1 MFAYIFAVLVHHNT
15 AVGRQYGL
23 RHGKQPVGVFGHRS
37 VHVVHFFAHL
47 QKHLFTCGECRLI
60 GMLLEYE
67 QVAAHLDTA
76 CLHEKS
82 VRQTYC
88 ADKVGMVHQI
98 LTYKL
103 ISCRVGHTS

>member
-23 RHGKQPVGVFGHRS
+23 RHGKQPVGVFSHRS

-60 GMLLEYE
+60 GMFLEYE